1 MRVFW
6 NLFIIL
12 IGIIGIAAGILY
24 SFAIGTI
31 APVGYVLIFGGA
43 FLIIAPIF
51 RWALTP
57 SMKHEPSYT
66 PRPAPHA
73 PHHRYGAF
81 EVKTAPGPRDWRPPT
96 DN

>member
-6 NLFIIL
+6 NVFITL
-12 IGIIGIAAGILY
+12 IGAIGIAAGIV
-24 SFAIGTI
+24 FAVWMRTVP
-31 APVGYVLIFGGA
+31 PVSYLLIFGGMA
-43 FLIIAPIF
+43 LILAPIF
-51 RWALTP
+51 RWAFTP
-57 SMKHEPSYT
+57 TAKRQAT
-66 PRPAPHA
+66 RPAPHA